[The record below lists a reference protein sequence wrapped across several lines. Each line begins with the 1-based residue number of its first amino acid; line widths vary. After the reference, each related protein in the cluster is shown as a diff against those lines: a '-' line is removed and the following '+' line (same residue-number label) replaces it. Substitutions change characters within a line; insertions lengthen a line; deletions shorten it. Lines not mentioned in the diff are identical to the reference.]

1 MHAGAEIAIAFV
13 FLHCVEPHA
22 GGAEAELS
30 RAASSGARMRARRTS
45 ANRFES
51 EGNHMNN
58 VSRNEVVVGG
68 PLNVDL
74 KTLVA
79 VARHGAS
86 VKLEP
91 ASRAS
96 MSECHAFFTSKVDSR
111 VPIYGLNTQFGDQVV
126 LLDKHLDD
134 YEGESY
140 QNSLQNRQNS
150 LIKSHNCGMGE
161 LAPTEIVR
169 GAMLLRSR
177 CLSRGYSGVR
187 PAVVDAYF
195 NFLNHGITPDCFR
208 YGSIGASGDLVPLS
222 TIAAAVVGE
231 DVQVRYHG
239 HTLPVR
245 ALLPKLGI
253 SPLQIQGREGLA
265 LINGTSF
272 MSSIAGLALH
282 DLSNLFDSMLSVIA
296 MALESLLVIEDG
308 YSPIVHELKGHLGE
322 LAVAERIRGSWAG
335 SRLIRDLEKARS
347 EGTAEIGVQDYY
359 SLRSVAQGFGVFHEN
374 LARATQWVEAEMN
387 SVNDNPIV
395 VPEHAQVYHTANF
408 MGYYVSS
415 ACDMLRADIA
425 QAATWIHALV
435 ANLVHP
441 RKNRGLPVNLIE
453 DPTNYSGFRPIQ
465 ILAASLTVQ
474 CRKLAQSHASFVIPT
489 EGDNQDVNSLGTHA
503 AFDLRA
509 SVEHLQQLTGV
520 LLMAASQALELRGIE
535 KAGHKS
541 RAVVEEYRQT
551 VPYLREDR
559 LVHGDLVATVEAMQR
574 MASLGGPGTPA
585 EDVKDE
591 TARHT
596 SSVFLKATPH
606 ELPVEPPLEE
616 AARSRR

>member
-1 MHAGAEIAIAFV
+1 
-13 FLHCVEPHA
+13 
-22 GGAEAELS
+22 
-30 RAASSGARMRARRTS
+30 MR
-45 ANRFES
+45 
-51 EGNHMNN
+51 HQI
-58 VSRNEVVVGG
+58 VVGG
-68 PLNVDL
+68 SRQVDVES
-74 KTLVA
+74 LVA
-79 VARHGAS
+79 VARHQAT
-86 VKLEP
+86 VTLDHD
-91 ASRAS
+91 SRAS
-96 MSECHAFFTSKVDSR
+96 MRASQAFFSSQVDSR

-126 LLDKHLDD
+126 LLDRHLDD
-134 YEGESY
+134 YEGERY
-140 QNSLQNRQNS
+140 QNSLKNRQNS

-161 LAPTEIVR
+161 LAPTDVVR
-169 GAMLLRSR
+169 GAMLLRAR

-187 PAVVDAYF
+187 PEVVDAYF
-195 NFLNHGITPDCFR
+195 EFLNRGITPDCFR

-231 DVQVRYHG
+231 DVQVRYDG
-239 HTLPVR
+239 GALPVR
-245 ALLPKLGI
+245 TLLQQLGI
-253 SPLQIQGREGLA
+253 APLQIQGREGLA

-282 DLSNLFDSMLSVIA
+282 DLSKLFDSLLSVIA

-308 YSPIVHELKGHLGE
+308 YHPIVHQLKGHSGE
-322 LAVAERIRGSWAG
+322 LFVAERIRSSWGGSQ
-335 SRLIRDLEKARS
+335 LIRDLKRARS

-374 LARATQWVEAEMN
+374 LARARHWIESEMN

-395 VPEHAQVYHTANF
+395 VPEHQQVYHTANF

-425 QAATWIHALV
+425 QAATWVHALV

-474 CRKLAQSHASFVIPT
+474 CRKLAQSHASFVLPT

-509 SVEHLQQLTGV
+509 SVEHLQQLTGI
-520 LLMAASQALELRGIE
+520 LLMAASQALELRGLD
-535 KAGHKS
+535 KASGKS
-541 RAVVEEYRQT
+541 RAAVEQYRRT

-559 LVHGDLVATVEAMQR
+559 LVHADLVATVGALEHVFSGEGEAR
-574 MASLGGPGTPA
+574 VGDSEHST
-585 EDVKDE
+585 
-591 TARHT
+591 RHT
-596 SSVFLKATPH
+596 SSVFLKARPV
-606 ELPVEPPLEE
+606 ELPVEPPLEGP
-616 AARSRR
+616 AAASQK

>member
-1 MHAGAEIAIAFV
+1 
-13 FLHCVEPHA
+13 
-22 GGAEAELS
+22 
-30 RAASSGARMRARRTS
+30 
-45 ANRFES
+45 
-51 EGNHMNN
+51 MNDLK
-58 VSRNEVVVGG
+58 VVIGG

-86 VKLEP
+86 VSLDP
-91 ASRAS
+91 TSRAS

-140 QNSLQNRQNS
+140 QNSLKNRQNS

-161 LAPTEIVR
+161 LAPSEVVR

-177 CLSRGYSGVR
+177 CMSRGYSGVR
-187 PAVVDAYF
+187 PDVVEAYF
-195 NFLNHGITPDCFR
+195 EFLNRGITPECFR
-208 YGSIGASGDLVPLS
+208 YGSIGASGDLVPLA

-231 DVQVRYHG
+231 DVQVRYDD

-245 ALLPKLGI
+245 TLLSQLGLA
-253 SPLQIQGREGLA
+253 PLRIQGREGLA

-308 YSPIVHELKGHLGE
+308 YHPIVHELKGHRGE
-322 LAVAERIRGSWAG
+322 LAVAARIRSAWAG

-347 EGTAEIGVQDYY
+347 EGMTEIGVQDYY

-374 LARATQWVEAEMN
+374 LARATRWVEAEMN

-395 VPEHAQVYHTANF
+395 VPEHEQVYHTANF

-425 QAATWIHALV
+425 QAATWLHALV

-503 AFDLRA
+503 AFDLRS
-509 SVEHLQQLTGV
+509 SVQHLQELTGI

-535 KAGHKS
+535 KASTKS
-541 RAVVEEYRQT
+541 QAVVEEYRQT

-559 LVHGDLVATVEAMQR
+559 LVHADLVATVEAMQR
-574 MASLGGPGTPA
+574 MVSLGGP
-585 EDVKDE
+585 EHV
-591 TARHT
+591 TANDQPRRRT
-596 SSVFLKATPH
+596 SSVFLKGTPH
-606 ELPVEPPLEE
+606 ELAEEPPLEE
-616 AARSRR
+616 TAAGSRR

>member
-1 MHAGAEIAIAFV
+1 
-13 FLHCVEPHA
+13 
-22 GGAEAELS
+22 
-30 RAASSGARMRARRTS
+30 
-45 ANRFES
+45 
-51 EGNHMNN
+51 MNG
-58 VSRNEVVVGG
+58 VLRHEVVVGG

-79 VARHGAS
+79 VARYGAS
-86 VKLEP
+86 VSLDP
-91 ASRAS
+91 TSRAN
-96 MSECHAFFTSKVDSR
+96 MSECHSFFSGKVDSR

-126 LLDKHLDD
+126 LLDQHLDD
-134 YEGESY
+134 YEGERY
-140 QNSLQNRQNS
+140 ENSLKNRQNS

-161 LAPTEIVR
+161 LAPTDVVR

-187 PAVVDAYF
+187 PEVIDAYF
-195 NFLNHGITPDCFR
+195 QFLNRGITPDCFR
-208 YGSIGASGDLVPLS
+208 YGSIGASGDLVPLA

-231 DVQVRYHG
+231 DVQARFDG
-239 HTLPVR
+239 GTLPVR
-245 ALLPKLGI
+245 TLMSHLGI
-253 SPLQIQGREGLA
+253 APLQIQGREGLA

-296 MALESLLVIEDG
+296 MALEALLVIEDG
-308 YSPIVHELKGHLGE
+308 YHPIVHELKGHRGE
-322 LAVAERIRGSWAG
+322 LAVAERIRSSWAG
-335 SRLIRDLEKARS
+335 SRLIRDLEKART

-374 LARATQWVEAEMN
+374 LERATQWIESEMN

-395 VPEHAQVYHTANF
+395 VPEHEQVYHTANF

-425 QAATWIHALV
+425 QAATWLHALV

-441 RKNRGLPVNLIE
+441 RKNRGLPVNLVE
-453 DPTNYSGFRPIQ
+453 DPINYSGFRPIQ

-509 SVEHLQQLTGV
+509 SVQHLQELTGI
-520 LLMAASQALELRGIE
+520 LLMASAQALELRGLD
-535 KAGHKS
+535 KASGKS
-541 RAVVEEYRQT
+541 QAIVEEYRQT

-559 LVHGDLVATVEAMQR
+559 LVHADLTATVTTMKR
-574 MASLGGPGTPA
+574 MVSLGGHEPA
-585 EDVKDE
+585 PSNVE
-591 TARHT
+591 AREPEPRT
-596 SSVFLKATPH
+596 SAVFLKAAAVAP
-606 ELPVEPPLEE
+606 EEAPLEE
-616 AARSRR
+616 AAAGSRR

>member
-1 MHAGAEIAIAFV
+1 MNDVLMH
-13 FLHCVEPHA
+13 
-22 GGAEAELS
+22 
-30 RAASSGARMRARRTS
+30 
-45 ANRFES
+45 
-51 EGNHMNN
+51 
-58 VSRNEVVVGG
+58 EVVVGD
-68 PLNVDL
+68 PRNVDL
-74 KTLVA
+74 QTLVA

-86 VKLEP
+86 VSLEQ
-91 ASRAS
+91 ASRTS
-96 MSECHAFFTSKVDSR
+96 MQACHAFFTRKVDSR
-111 VPIYGLNTQFGDQVV
+111 VPIYGLNTQFGDQVI
-126 LLDKHLDD
+126 LLDEHLDD
-134 YEGESY
+134 YEGDRY
-140 QNSLQNRQNS
+140 RDSLENRQNS

-161 LAPTEIVR
+161 LAPSEVVR

-187 PAVVDAYF
+187 PEVVDAYF
-195 NFLNHGITPDCFR
+195 EFLNRGITPHCFR
-208 YGSIGASGDLVPLS
+208 YGSIGASGDLIPLA

-231 DVQVRYHG
+231 DVEVRYEDS
-239 HTLPVR
+239 TLPVR
-245 ALLPKLGI
+245 TLLSRLGLA
-253 SPLQIQGREGLA
+253 PLRIQGREGLA

-282 DLSNLFDSMLSVIA
+282 DLTKLFDSMLSVIA

-308 YSPIVHELKGHLGE
+308 YHPIVHELKGHSGE
-322 LAVAERIRGSWAG
+322 LAVAQRIRAAWAG
-335 SRLIRDLEKARS
+335 SRLIRDLEKART

-359 SLRSVAQGFGVFHEN
+359 SLRSVAQGFGVFSEN

-395 VPEHAQVYHTANF
+395 VPEHEQVYHTANF

-425 QAATWIHALV
+425 QAATWLHALV

-441 RKNRGLPVNLIE
+441 RKNRGLPVNLID

-474 CRKLAQSHASFVIPT
+474 CRKLAQSHASFVLPT

-509 SVEHLQQLTGV
+509 SVQHLQELTGI

-535 KAGHKS
+535 KASHKS
-541 RAVVEEYRQT
+541 RAVVEEYRQA

-559 LVHGDLVATVEAMQR
+559 LVHSDLIATVETMRR
-574 MASLGGPGTPA
+574 MVSLGGQEPSVANEEPA
-585 EDVKDE
+585 K
-591 TARHT
+591 RT
-596 SSVFLKATPH
+596 SAVFLKATPQGLS
-606 ELPVEPPLEE
+606 EEPIEE
-616 AARSRR
+616 AAASRR

>member
-1 MHAGAEIAIAFV
+1 
-13 FLHCVEPHA
+13 
-22 GGAEAELS
+22 
-30 RAASSGARMRARRTS
+30 
-45 ANRFES
+45 
-51 EGNHMNN
+51 MND
-58 VSRNEVVVGG
+58 VLRHQVVVGG
-68 PLNVDL
+68 SRHIDVT
-74 KTLVA
+74 TLVA
-79 VARHGAS
+79 VARHGAA
-86 VKLEP
+86 VELEP
-91 ASRAS
+91 DSRAS
-96 MSECHAFFTSKVDSR
+96 MRACQSYFSSQVDSR

-126 LLDKHLDD
+126 LLDRHLDD
-134 YEGESY
+134 YEGERY
-140 QNSLQNRQNS
+140 QDSLKNRQNS

-161 LAPTEIVR
+161 LAPTDVVR

-187 PAVVDAYF
+187 PEVVDAYF
-195 NFLNHGITPDCFR
+195 EFLNRGITPDCFR
-208 YGSIGASGDLVPLS
+208 YGSIGASGDLVPLA

-231 DVQVRYHG
+231 DVQVRYDG
-239 HTLPVR
+239 GTLPVR
-245 ALLPKLGI
+245 RLLTQLGI

-282 DLSNLFDSMLSVIA
+282 DLTNLFDSLLSVMA
-296 MALESLLVIEDG
+296 MALEALLVIEDG
-308 YSPIVHELKGHLGE
+308 YHPIVHLLKGHTGE
-322 LAVAERIRGSWAG
+322 LFVAERIRSSWTG
-335 SRLIRDLEKARS
+335 SRLIRDLKRARS

-374 LARATQWVEAEMN
+374 LARAKQWIESEMN

-395 VPEHAQVYHTANF
+395 VPEHQQVYHTANF

-425 QAATWIHALV
+425 QAATWVHALV

-474 CRKLAQSHASFVIPT
+474 CRKLAQSHASFVLPT

-509 SVEHLQQLTGV
+509 SVEHLQQLTGI
-520 LLMAASQALELRGIE
+520 LLMAASQALELRGLE
-535 KAGHKS
+535 KAGQRS
-541 RAVVEEYRQT
+541 RAIVEQYRQQ

-559 LVHGDLVATVEAMQR
+559 LVHEDLLTTVSAMQR
-574 MASLGGPGTPA
+574 IFSPDG
-585 EDVKDE
+585 DE
-591 TARHT
+591 PVGAHDQQTRRT
-596 SSVFLKATPH
+596 SAVFLKATPQ
-606 ELPVEPPLEE
+606 ELPEEPALEGS
-616 AARSRR
+616 AAASKK

>member
-1 MHAGAEIAIAFV
+1 
-13 FLHCVEPHA
+13 
-22 GGAEAELS
+22 
-30 RAASSGARMRARRTS
+30 
-45 ANRFES
+45 
-51 EGNHMNN
+51 MNDL
-58 VSRNEVVVGG
+58 RHEVVIGG

-79 VARHGAS
+79 VARYGAS
-86 VKLEP
+86 VSLEP
-91 ASRAS
+91 TSRAS
-96 MSECHAFFTSKVDSR
+96 MSECHSFFTGKVDSR

-140 QNSLQNRQNS
+140 QNSLKNRQNS

-161 LAPTEIVR
+161 LAPIEIVR

-177 CLSRGYSGVR
+177 CMSRGYSGVR
-187 PAVVDAYF
+187 PEVVDAYF
-195 NFLNHGITPDCFR
+195 GFLNRGITPECFR
-208 YGSIGASGDLVPLS
+208 YGSIGASGDLVPLA

-231 DVQVRYHG
+231 DVQVRYEG
-239 HTLPVR
+239 HSLPVR
-245 ALLPKLGI
+245 TLLSRLGM
-253 SPLQIQGREGLA
+253 SPLRIQGREGLA

-308 YSPIVHELKGHLGE
+308 YHPIVHELKGHRGE
-322 LAVAERIRGSWAG
+322 LAVAERIRSAWAG
-335 SRLIRDLEKARS
+335 SRLIRDLDGART
-347 EGTAEIGVQDYY
+347 EGMAQIGVQDYY

-374 LARATQWVEAEMN
+374 LARATQWVESEMN

-395 VPEHAQVYHTANF
+395 VPEHEQVYHTANF

-425 QAATWIHALV
+425 QAATWLHALV

-509 SVEHLQQLTGV
+509 SVQHLQELTGI

-535 KAGHKS
+535 KAGTKS

-559 LVHGDLVATVEAMQR
+559 LVHTDLVATVEAMRR
-574 MASLGGPGTPA
+574 MVSLGGNEPA
-585 EDVKDE
+585 PANDQP
-591 TARHT
+591 ARHT
-596 SSVFLKATPH
+596 SSVFLKAMPQ
-606 ELPVEPPLEE
+606 ELPEEPPLEE
-616 AARSRR
+616 TAAGSHR

>member
-1 MHAGAEIAIAFV
+1 MNDVSMHHIKI
-13 FLHCVEPHA
+13 
-22 GGAEAELS
+22 GGAA
-30 RAASSGARMRARRTS
+30 
-45 ANRFES
+45 
-51 EGNHMNN
+51 
-58 VSRNEVVVGG
+58 
-68 PLNVDL
+68 NVDL

-79 VARHGAS
+79 VARHGALVS
-86 VKLEP
+86 LSAAGQATMHE
-91 ASRAS
+91 S
-96 MSECHAFFTSKVDSR
+96 HAFFSSQVESR

-126 LLDKHLDD
+126 LLDEHLDD

-140 QNSLQNRQNS
+140 ENSLKNRQNS

-161 LAPTEIVR
+161 LAPTDVVR

-187 PAVVDAYF
+187 PQVVEAYLE
-195 NFLNHGITPDCFR
+195 FLNRGITPACFR

-231 DVQVRYHG
+231 DVEVRYEG
-239 HTLPVR
+239 GTFPVR
-245 ALLPKLGI
+245 ALLSQLGM
-253 SPLQIQGREGLA
+253 SPLKVQGREGLA

-282 DLSNLFDSMLSVIA
+282 DLSNLFDGMMSVIA
-296 MALESLLVIEDG
+296 MALESLLVIEEG
-308 YSPIVHELKGHLGE
+308 YHPIVHELKGHRGE
-322 LAVAERIRGSWAG
+322 LAVAERIRSAWLG
-335 SRLIRDLEKARS
+335 SRLTRDLAKART
-347 EGTAEIGVQDYY
+347 EGAAEIGVQDYY
-359 SLRSVAQGFGVFHEN
+359 SLRSVAQGFGVFYEN
-374 LARATQWVEAEMN
+374 LARATEWVESEMN

-395 VPEHAQVYHTANF
+395 VPGHHQVYHTANF

-435 ANLVHP
+435 AILVHP

-509 SVEHLQQLTGV
+509 SVEHLQQLTGI

-535 KAGHKS
+535 KAGIKS
-541 RAVVEEYRQT
+541 RAIVEEYRRT

-559 LVHGDLVATVEAMQR
+559 LVHQDLIATVEVMQR
-574 MASLGGPGTPA
+574 MALLGGSEPVATGGMYESP
-585 EDVKDE
+585 
-591 TARHT
+591 RR
-596 SSVFLKATPH
+596 SSAVFRKADALEPD
-606 ELPVEPPLEE
+606 EPPLE
-616 AARSRR
+616 AGTGARR

>member
-1 MHAGAEIAIAFV
+1 
-13 FLHCVEPHA
+13 
-22 GGAEAELS
+22 
-30 RAASSGARMRARRTS
+30 
-45 ANRFES
+45 
-51 EGNHMNN
+51 MND
-58 VSRNEVVVGG
+58 VLRHKVVVGG

-86 VKLEP
+86 VSLEP

-96 MSECHAFFTSKVDSR
+96 MTECHAFFTSKVDSR

-140 QNSLQNRQNS
+140 QNSLKNRQNS

-161 LAPTEIVR
+161 LAPSEVVR

-177 CLSRGYSGVR
+177 CMSRGYSGVR
-187 PAVVDAYF
+187 PEVVDAYF
-195 NFLNHGITPDCFR
+195 EFLNRGITPECFR
-208 YGSIGASGDLVPLS
+208 YGSIGASGDLVPLA

-231 DVQVRYHG
+231 DVQVGYDG
-239 HTLPVR
+239 GSLPVR
-245 ALLPKLGI
+245 TLMSRFGM
-253 SPLQIQGREGLA
+253 SPLRIQGREGLA

-308 YSPIVHELKGHLGE
+308 YHPIVHELKGHRGE
-322 LAVAERIRGSWAG
+322 LAVAERIRAAWAG
-335 SRLIRDLEKARS
+335 SRLIRDLEGARS
-347 EGTAEIGVQDYY
+347 EGMAEIGVQDYY

-374 LARATQWVEAEMN
+374 LARATQWVESEMN

-395 VPEHAQVYHTANF
+395 VPEHEQVYHTANF

-425 QAATWIHALV
+425 QAATWLHALV

-509 SVEHLQQLTGV
+509 SVQHLQELTGI

-535 KAGHKS
+535 RASTKS
-541 RAVVEEYRQT
+541 RAVVEEYRQV

-559 LVHGDLVATVEAMQR
+559 LVHADLIATVETMR
-574 MASLGGPGTPA
+574 HMVSLGGQAPVVANDQLT
-585 EDVKDE
+585 
-591 TARHT
+591 RHN
-596 SSVFLKATPH
+596 SSVFLKATAH
-606 ELPVEPPLEE
+606 ELPEEPPLED
-616 AARSRR
+616 AAAKSRG